1 MKGHETGLP
10 PQLWEIMLSLM
21 GQVYEVKASG
31 DGVEERMKRR
41 ESHPTLPSCS
51 SGGIE
56 VVLQPTIPY
65 LPEPHL

>member
-1 MKGHETGLP
+1 
-10 PQLWEIMLSLM
+10 MLSLM

-31 DGVEERMKRR
+31 AWVEERMKRR
-41 ESHPTLPSCS
+41 ESHPTLSSYS

-65 LPEPHL
+65 LP

>member
-41 ESHPTLPSCS
+41 EGYPTLPSDP

-65 LPEPHL
+65 LP

>member
-10 PQLWEIMLSLM
+10 PQLWEVMLSLM

-31 DGVEERMKRR
+31 AWVEERMKRR
-41 ESHPTLPSCS
+41 EGYPPLPSDP

-56 VVLQPTIPY
+56 MVLQLTIPY
-65 LPEPHL
+65 LP

>member
-10 PQLWEIMLSLM
+10 PKLWEIMLSLM

-31 DGVEERMKRR
+31 DLVEERMKWL
-41 ESHPTLPSCS
+41 ESYPTLPSDP

-56 VVLQPTIPY
+56 EVLQPTIPY